1 MSDEGMSGEGMND
14 QGVKDQGVNDMSR
27 PIRVVV
33 VDDQPLIRAGFAMVL
48 AAQSDIEVVGEAEN
62 GADALALLART
73 AADVVIMDIRMPV
86 MDGVEATRRLGL
98 LPHTPRVL
106 VLTTF
111 DTDEDAFAA
120 LQAGASGFLLKN
132 TPPEEVVSAIR
143 VVAAGESVVAPRV
156 TRQLLDRFAG
166 KLAPEAHHDARLDL
180 LTARE
185 REVLGLVAEGLS
197 NSEIAARLFIA
208 EATVKTH
215 FGKILTKLELRDR
228 VQAVIFAFDSGLVSP
243 QS

>member
-1 MSDEGMSGEGMND
+1 MND
-14 QGVKDQGVNDMSR
+14 GTTGGTAAGTRDASA

-62 GADALALLART
+62 GADALTLLAGT
-73 AADVVIMDIRMPV
+73 EADVVIMDIRMPV
-86 MDGVEATRRLGL
+86 MDGVEATAQLGRLRGA
-98 LPHTPRVL
+98 PRVL

-132 TPPEEVVSAIR
+132 TPPEEVVTAIR

-166 KLAPEAHHDARLDL
+166 KLAPSPRHDERLDL

-185 REVLGLVAEGLS
+185 QDVLGLIAEGLS

-215 FGKILTKLELRDR
+215 FGKILTKLDLRDR
-228 VQAVIFAFDSGLVSP
+228 VQAVIFAYDAGLVSP
-243 QS
+243 AG

>member
-1 MSDEGMSGEGMND
+1 MSEMSG
-14 QGVKDQGVNDMSR
+14 

-48 AAQSDIEVVGEAEN
+48 AAQGDIEVVGEAEH
-62 GADALALLART
+62 GAAALALLTDT

-86 MDGVEATRRLGL
+86 MDGVEATRRLSR
-98 LPHTPRVL
+98 LPSPPAVL

-132 TPPEEVVSAIR
+132 TPPEDVVEAIR

-166 KLAPEAHHDARLDL
+166 KLAQPPRHEKRLEL
-180 LTARE
+180 LSTRE
-185 REVLGLVAEGLS
+185 REVLGLIAEGLS
-197 NSEIAARLFIA
+197 NREIAARLVIA

-215 FGKILTKLELRDR
+215 FGKILTKLDLRDR
-228 VQAVIFAFDSGLVSP
+228 VQAVIFAYDSGLVAP
-243 QS
+243 AD

>member
-1 MSDEGMSGEGMND
+1 MND
-14 QGVKDQGVNDMSR
+14 GTAAGTRDASA

-48 AAQSDIEVVGEAEN
+48 AAQNDIEVVGEAEN
-62 GADALALLART
+62 GADALTLLAGT
-73 AADVVIMDIRMPV
+73 EADVVIMDIRMPV
-86 MDGVEATRRLGL
+86 MDGVEATAQLGRRHGA
-98 LPHTPRVL
+98 PRVL

-132 TPPEEVVSAIR
+132 TPPEEVVAAIR

-166 KLAPEAHHDARLDL
+166 KLAPSPRHDERLDL

-185 REVLGLVAEGLS
+185 QDVLGLIAEGLS

-215 FGKILTKLELRDR
+215 FGKILTKLDLRDR
-228 VQAVIFAFDSGLVSP
+228 VQAVIFAYDAGLVSP
-243 QS
+243 AG

>member
-1 MSDEGMSGEGMND
+1 MNQTSG
-14 QGVKDQGVNDMSR
+14 

-48 AAQSDIEVVGEAEN
+48 AAQSDIKVVGEAEN
-62 GADALALLART
+62 GADALALLAGT
-73 AADVVIMDIRMPV
+73 KADVVIMDIRMPV
-86 MDGVEATRRLGL
+86 MDGVEATQRLSR
-98 LPHTPRVL
+98 LPEAPRVL

-132 TPPEEVVSAIR
+132 TPPEDVVAAIR
-143 VVAAGESVVAPRV
+143 VVAAGESVVAPRI

-166 KLAPEAHHDARLDL
+166 KLVPSPRHDERLEV
-180 LTARE
+180 LTTRE
-185 REVLGLVAEGLS
+185 REVLQLVAEGMS
-197 NSEIAARLFIA
+197 NSEIATRLFIA

-215 FGKILTKLELRDR
+215 FGKVLTKLDLRDR
-228 VQAVIFAFDSGLVSP
+228 VQAVILAYESGLVSP
-243 QS
+243 AG

>member
-1 MSDEGMSGEGMND
+1 MSATDAMGAMGGA
-14 QGVKDQGVNDMSR
+14 GGA
-27 PIRVVV
+27 IRVVV

-48 AAQSDIEVVGEAEN
+48 AAQDDIEVVGEAEN
-62 GADALALLART
+62 GADAVALLART
-73 AADVVIMDIRMPV
+73 EADVVIMDIRMPV
-86 MDGVEATRRLGL
+86 MDGVEATERLSR
-98 LPHTPRVL
+98 LPDGPRVL

-132 TPPEEVVSAIR
+132 TPPEEVVAAIR
-143 VVAAGESVVAPRV
+143 VVAAGESVVAPRI

-166 KLAPEAHHDARLDL
+166 RLTPSPRHDERLDL

-185 REVLGLVAEGLS
+185 REVLRLVAEGLS
-197 NSEIAARLFIA
+197 NSEIAGRLFIA

-215 FGKILTKLELRDR
+215 LGKIVTKLDLRDR
-228 VQAVIFAFDSGLVSP
+228 VQAVIFAYDAGLVSP
-243 QS
+243 AG